1 MISNS
6 LKNISIKNKLILI
19 ILGIVLFSTGIAFSI
34 VIINQVYKIKRE
46 MVNTVIVNARLIGEY
61 CVTPLTFNDKS
72 GANEILQKM
81 HLIPSI
87 LDVVF
92 FNENGE
98 VFAHS
103 DITDNDR
110 IPNFEYLESIPAE
123 KFEKNYLIIFK
134 PVIYHNMKYGTI
146 YIKASTA
153 ELRMTIKN
161 YIIKMIFIELCLI
174 LLVFVLAYKFQN
186 IISKPILELKN
197 VMEKISKAN
206 DYSLRVKRKNQDEIG
221 SLYDGFNN
229 MLKQIHIRQIKREQA
244 EKELYEAKEQF
255 STFMNQLPG
264 RVLIKEMDSTI
275 IYVNQYMEDI
285 FGNNNWIGKIASDY
299 MTKDQA
305 EKVLKNDKTALE
317 TGKCKIIEA
326 FKDINGK
333 IRYYQTIKFPILRP
347 DSPPRIGVIGLD
359 ITELKNEEERRI
371 KLENQLRQAQ
381 KMEAIGTLAGGI
393 AHDFNNILSPI
404 MGYSEMLKSDI
415 LNGKFL
421 KVNEINEVLLASQR
435 AKDLV
440 KQILTFS
447 RQTEEE
453 LKPLKIETVIKES
466 MKLLRA
472 SLPSTINIVHRIYND
487 CGYIKGDPT
496 RIQQIIMNLFT
507 NAYHAM
513 EKSGGKIEIE
523 VQKLNRINKNIYKE
537 LNLSSNNYL
546 QVTVSDNGHGMD
558 SETRE
563 RIFDPYFTTKDP
575 SKGTGLGLS
584 IVHGIVNS
592 LNGEIKVESE
602 IGKGTTFYIYFPLL
616 EEKPVQNKTKADN
629 IIQKGSEKI
638 LLVDD
643 EKQIVEMITQ
653 MLIRLGYSV
662 TSKTNSTE
670 ALNEFLNNTNKYECV
685 ISDLT
690 MPNMTGEELAAKI
703 FEIKPDIPVILITG
717 YKEKIDDRKENFN
730 NIKAII
736 NKPFSLRE
744 IAKIIRDV
752 L

>member
-6 LKNISIKNKLILI
+6 LKNLSIKNKLILI
-19 ILGIVLFSTGIAFSI
+19 ILGIFLFSTGIAFSI
-34 VIINQVYKIKRE
+34 VIINEVYKIKRE
-46 MVNTVIVNARLIGEY
+46 MVNIANVNARLIGEY

-87 LDVVF
+87 LKVVL

-98 VFAHS
+98 VFAHCNIS
-103 DITDNDR
+103 DSSS
-110 IPNFEYLESIPAE
+110 IPDFEYLKSIPAE

-134 PVIYHNMKYGTI
+134 PIIYHDMKYGTI

-161 YIIKMIFIELCLI
+161 YIIKMIIIELCLI

-186 IISKPILELKN
+186 IISKPILELIQ

-229 MLKQIHIRQIKREQA
+229 MLKQIQIRQNKREQA

-285 FGNNNWIGKIASDY
+285 FGKDMWIGKTASDY
-299 MTKDQA
+299 LTKEQT

-326 FKDINGK
+326 FTDINGK
-333 IRYYQTIKFPILRP
+333 NRYYQTIKFPILLP
-347 DSPPRIGVIGLD
+347 DNPPRIGVIGLD

-371 KLENQLRQAQ
+371 KLEAQLRQAQ

-415 LNGKFL
+415 LDGKFL
-421 KVNEINEVLLASQR
+421 KVKDIDEILFASQR

-447 RQTEEE
+447 RRTEEE
-453 LKPLKIETVIKES
+453 FKALKIETVINES
-466 MKLLRA
+466 MKFLRA
-472 SLPSTINIVHRIYND
+472 SLPSTIEIVQRLYND
-487 CGYIKGDPT
+487 CGYIKGDPI
-496 RIQQIIMNLFT
+496 RIQQIIMNLVT

-513 EKSGGKIEIE
+513 EKKGGKIEIE
-523 VQKLNRINKNIYKE
+523 VQKLDKINKKIYKE
-537 LNLSSNNYL
+537 LNLSSNNYI
-546 QVTVSDNGHGMD
+546 QVTVSDNGQGMD

-584 IVHGIVNS
+584 IVHGIVKN
-592 LNGEIKVESE
+592 LGGEINVESE

-616 EEKPVQNKTKADN
+616 EEKAVLNKTKEDN

-653 MLIRLGYSV
+653 MLIRLGYTV

-670 ALNEFLNNTNKYECV
+670 ALNEFLNNINKYECV

-690 MPNMTGEELAAKI
+690 MPNMTGDELAAKI

-717 YKEKIDDRKENFN
+717 YKEKIDDGKENFN

-736 NKPFSLRE
+736 NKPFRLRE
-744 IAKIIRDV
+744 IAKILRDV